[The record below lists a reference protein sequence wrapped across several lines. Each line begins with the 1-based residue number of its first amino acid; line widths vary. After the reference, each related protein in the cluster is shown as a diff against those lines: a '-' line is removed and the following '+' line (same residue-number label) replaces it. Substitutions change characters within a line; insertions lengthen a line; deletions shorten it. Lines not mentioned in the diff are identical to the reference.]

1 MARRKYGRKKR
12 SFRRKRRKKSGYKLV
27 KRGGIRL

>member
-1 MARRKYGRKKR
+1 MRRRKYGRKKR
-12 SFRRKRRKKSGYKLV
+12 SYRKGRKKSMRLV

>member
-1 MARRKYGRKKR
+1 MKRRKYGRKKR
-12 SFRRKRRKKSGYKLV
+12 SFRKGRKTMRLV